1 MRKVQPLSR
10 QEWGNPLL
18 PCNVASNFAKVKFF
32 TFQAS
37 VFSKQGGAIVVKNAT
52 SEIWNIQKFKK
63 KAQNDLKR
71 AWVANRHLS
80 LWLLYMPG
88 LAGCEKVRDFILVG
102 TKQVSLSPS
111 QCKEIGMI
119 VSSFFLGQSI
129 NSWYKQLLHT
139 RDQISEAFCLCI
151 LESLTNAGAASKAV
165 QGSRVFE
172 GLKSKVARISK
183 S

>member
-111 QCKEIGMI
+111 AKRLEWLCPHSFWVKALIADI
-119 VSSFFLGQSI
+119 SSSYTQGTRYRKLSVFASLKRWQMQELPP
-129 NSWYKQLLHT
+129 KQ
-139 RDQISEAFCLCI
+139 FK
-151 LESLTNAGAASKAV
+151 AAKSSK
-165 QGSRVFE
+165 G
-172 GLKSKVARISK
+172 
-183 S
+183 